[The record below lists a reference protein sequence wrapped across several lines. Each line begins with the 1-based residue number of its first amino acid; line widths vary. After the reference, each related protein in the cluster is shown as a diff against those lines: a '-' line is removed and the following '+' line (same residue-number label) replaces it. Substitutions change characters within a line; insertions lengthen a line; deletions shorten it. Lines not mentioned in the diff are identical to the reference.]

1 MLRLNR
7 PRVEPLPEPE
17 WDEELR
23 RLFMPE
29 GGKLG
34 PVANIFRTLARH
46 PKLLKRW
53 RVFANH
59 VLFKNALPP
68 RERELLILRV
78 GWLCQAA
85 YEWNAHVRIG
95 KESGLSQE
103 EIERVR
109 QGPEA
114 PGWNAFDRAL
124 LTAADELRGDA
135 FITDDTWKRLS
146 ERYDTRQ
153 MLDVIFTVGNYNLV
167 CMALNSLG
175 VQIDE

>member
-7 PRVEPLPEPE
+7 PRVDPLPESD

-23 RLFMPE
+23 RLFLPA
-29 GGKLG
+29 GGTIG
-34 PVANIFRTLARH
+34 PVGNIFRTLARH

-59 VLFKNALPP
+59 VLFKSTLPP

-85 YEWNAHVRIG
+85 YEWHHHVRIG
-95 KESGLSQE
+95 KQSGLTDE
-103 EIERVR
+103 EIDRIR
-109 QGPEA
+109 RGPDAE
-114 PGWNAFDRAL
+114 GWDAFDRAL
-124 LTAADELRGDA
+124 LRAADELHGDA
-135 FITDDTWKRLS
+135 MITDDTWKLLS
-146 ERYDTRQ
+146 ERYDDAQ

-167 CMALNSLG
+167 SMALNSLG
-175 VQIDE
+175 VQIDP